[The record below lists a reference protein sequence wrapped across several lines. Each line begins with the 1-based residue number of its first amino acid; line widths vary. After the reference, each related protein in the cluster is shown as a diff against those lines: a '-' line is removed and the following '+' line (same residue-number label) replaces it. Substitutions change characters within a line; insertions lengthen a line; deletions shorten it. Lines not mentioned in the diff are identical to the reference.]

1 MKHTLAISLSPN
13 VFPSDV
19 LLALKTIWKPLNY
32 NKKDSVIK
40 LEAWFRTYFATAFS
54 FSYVS
59 GRAALYE
66 ILKGYAIGEGDEVI
80 TQAFTCVALPNAIL
94 ATGASVVY
102 VDISSNLTMDPKDL
116 QKKITGKT
124 KAIILQHTFG
134 IPSDIESILTMARTH
149 NIKVIEDCAHGIGVP
164 YKGKKLGQFGD
175 AAFFSFGR
183 DKAFSCVFGGMSI
196 TNDKKLAEELEKSY
210 KEISYPCLSWT
221 AQQLFHPV
229 AFSLILPLYDFYSFG
244 KMLVVFFQKLRM
256 LSFPVSGEE
265 KKGIYKNTDV
275 KRLPGALAT
284 LALAQIERL
293 SEFNKKRE
301 LLADVYIKGL
311 FELKK
316 DFPSSAHI
324 PYLRFPFLS
333 EKRDEIAWELRKK
346 HIYVGKWY
354 AHVIDPLGVDFAKI
368 GYTIGMC
375 PNAERVA
382 SRILNL
388 PTFPTLEVSD
398 AQRIV
403 RYIKQYA

>member
-13 VFPSDV
+13 VFPHDV
-19 LLALKTIWKPLNY
+19 WLALKTISKPWRY
-32 NKKDSVIK
+32 NKKDSVIQ
-40 LEAWFRTYFATAFS
+40 LEAWFRTYFAAAFAFS
-54 FSYVS
+54 YTS
-59 GRAALYE
+59 GRGALYE
-66 ILKGYAIGEGDEVI
+66 LLRGYTIGEGDEVI

-94 ATGASVVY
+94 ATGADVVY
-102 VDISSNLTMDPKDL
+102 ADISSNLTMDPKDL

-134 IPSDIESILTMARTH
+134 IPSDIESIMRIARKH
-149 NIKVIEDCAHGIGVP
+149 NIVVIEDCAHGIGIP
-164 YKGKKLGQFGD
+164 HKGKKLGQFGD

-196 TNDKKLAEELEKSY
+196 TNDPKLAEKLKKSY
-210 KEISYPCLSWT
+210 EEISYPCLSWT

-244 KMLVVFFQKLRM
+244 KMFVVFFQKLRM
-256 LSFPVSGEE
+256 LSFPVSEEE
-265 KKGIYKNTDV
+265 KKGVYKHAEV
-275 KRLPGALAT
+275 KRLPGGLAALAF
-284 LALAQIERL
+284 AQIERL
-293 SEFNKKRE
+293 SAFNKKRE
-301 LLADVYIKGL
+301 QLAEIYIKGL
-311 FELKK
+311 DGFRK
-316 DFPSSAHI
+316 DFPSSVPI

-346 HIYVGKWY
+346 HIYIGKWY
-354 AHVIDPLGVDFAKI
+354 AHVIDPVGVDFSKI

-375 PNAERVA
+375 PNAEKVA